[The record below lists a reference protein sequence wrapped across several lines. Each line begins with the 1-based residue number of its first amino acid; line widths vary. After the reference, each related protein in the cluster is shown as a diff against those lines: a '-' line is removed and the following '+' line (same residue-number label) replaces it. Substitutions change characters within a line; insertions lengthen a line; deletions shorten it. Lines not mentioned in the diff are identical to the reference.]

1 MNDFEQI
8 LSSIDWHREPYSL
21 YEPIAY
27 TLQNGGKRLRPNLLL
42 LAAQMYGSA
51 KNTDADNA
59 ALAIEIFHNFT
70 LLHDDVMDNADLRR
84 SRPTVHRKWN
94 TNIAI
99 LSGDRMI
106 IEAYSYLAQ
115 ISESKQPSVIRM
127 FNKMAS
133 AVCEGQQLD
142 MDFEKLKSVSI
153 DRYINMIEKKTAVLI
168 ATALQI
174 GAFLADARPD
184 DLDYIYNYG
193 INIGLAF
200 QLQDDLLDT
209 YGDEKTFGKPIG
221 GDILEAKKTFLL
233 LKAFEKANQQQKEQL
248 NNLLADTH
256 INAQEKI
263 AAVRDIYNALNI
275 QEETEN
281 IIQHYTSL
289 ALEQLNLL
297 NAAPQQ
303 LQQLRHIALQ
313 LMKREK

>member
-51 KNTDADNA
+51 KNTDVDNA

-153 DRYINMIEKKTAVLI
+153 DQYINMIEKKTAVLI
-168 ATALQI
+168 AAALQI
-174 GAFLADARPD
+174 GAFLADAPAK
-184 DLDYIYNYG
+184 DLSAIYNYG

-281 IIQHYTSL
+281 IIRHYTSL
-289 ALEQLNLL
+289 ALEQLDLL

>member
-153 DRYINMIEKKTAVLI
+153 DQYINMIEKKTAVLI

-281 IIQHYTSL
+281 IIRHYTSL
-289 ALEQLNLL
+289 ALEQLDLL

>member
-115 ISESKQPSVIRM
+115 ISESKQPSVIRI
-127 FNKMAS
+127 FNEMAS

-153 DRYINMIEKKTAVLI
+153 DQYINMIEKKTAVLI

-263 AAVRDIYNALNI
+263 TAVRDIYNALNI

>member
-153 DRYINMIEKKTAVLI
+153 DQYIDMIEKKTAVLI

-209 YGDEKTFGKPIG
+209 YGDEQTFGKPIG

-281 IIQHYTSL
+281 IIRHYTSL

>member
-106 IEAYSYLAQ
+106 IEAYSYLTQ

-153 DRYINMIEKKTAVLI
+153 DQYINMIEKKTAVLI

-248 NNLLADTH
+248 NNLLTDTH

-281 IIQHYTSL
+281 IIRHYTSL

>member
-153 DRYINMIEKKTAVLI
+153 DQYINMIEKKTAVLI

-233 LKAFEKANQQQKEQL
+233 LKAFEKADQQQKEQL

-281 IIQHYTSL
+281 IIRHYTSL
-289 ALEQLNLL
+289 ALEQLDLL

>member
-153 DRYINMIEKKTAVLI
+153 DQYINMIEKKTAVLI

-256 INAQEKI
+256 ITAQEKI
-263 AAVRDIYNALNI
+263 TAVRDIYNALNI

-281 IIQHYTSL
+281 IIRHYTSL

>member
-127 FNKMAS
+127 FNEMAS

-153 DRYINMIEKKTAVLI
+153 DQYINMIEKKTAVLI

>member
-51 KNTDADNA
+51 KNTDVDNA

-153 DRYINMIEKKTAVLI
+153 DQYINMIEKKTAVLI
-168 ATALQI
+168 AAALQI
-174 GAFLADARPD
+174 GAFLADAPAK
-184 DLDYIYNYG
+184 DLSAIYNYG

-248 NNLLADTH
+248 NNILADTH

-263 AAVRDIYNALNI
+263 ATVRDIYNALNI

>member
-99 LSGDRMI
+99 LSGDTMI

-153 DRYINMIEKKTAVLI
+153 DQYINMIEKKTAVLI

-174 GAFLADARPD
+174 GAFLADARHD

-233 LKAFEKANQQQKEQL
+233 LKAFEKADQQQKEQL

-263 AAVRDIYNALNI
+263 TAVRDIYNALNI
-275 QEETEN
+275 QDETEN

>member
-153 DRYINMIEKKTAVLI
+153 DQYINMIEKKTAVLI

-221 GDILEAKKTFLL
+221 GDILEGKKTFLL

-289 ALEQLNLL
+289 ALEQLNLP

>member
-153 DRYINMIEKKTAVLI
+153 GQYINMIEEKTAVLI

-233 LKAFEKANQQQKEQL
+233 LKAFEKADQQQKEQL

-281 IIQHYTSL
+281 IIQHYTLL

>member
-153 DRYINMIEKKTAVLI
+153 DQYINMIEKKTAVLI

-174 GAFLADARPD
+174 GAFLADARHD

-233 LKAFEKANQQQKEQL
+233 LKAFEKADQQQKEQL

-263 AAVRDIYNALNI
+263 TAVRDIYNALNI
-275 QEETEN
+275 QDETEN

>member
-168 ATALQI
+168 AAALQI

-275 QEETEN
+275 QDETEN

-289 ALEQLNLL
+289 ALEQLDLL

>member
-153 DRYINMIEKKTAVLI
+153 GQYINMIEKKTAVLI

-233 LKAFEKANQQQKEQL
+233 LKAFEKADQQQKEQL

>member
-42 LAAQMYGSA
+42 LAARMYGE
-51 KNTDADNA
+51 KGTDDARNA

-94 TNIAI
+94 TNTAI

-106 IEAYSYLAQ
+106 IEAYYYLAQ

-153 DRYINMIEKKTAVLI
+153 DQYINMIEKKTAVLI
-168 ATALQI
+168 AAALQI

-263 AAVRDIYNALNI
+263 TAVRDIYNALNI

-281 IIQHYTSL
+281 IIQHYTTL
-289 ALEQLNLL
+289 ALEQLDLL

>member
-153 DRYINMIEKKTAVLI
+153 DQYINMIEKKTAVLI
-168 ATALQI
+168 AAALQI

-233 LKAFEKANQQQKEQL
+233 LKAFEKADQQQKEQL

>member
-153 DRYINMIEKKTAVLI
+153 DQYINMIEKKTAVLI

-233 LKAFEKANQQQKEQL
+233 LKAFEKADQQQKEQL

-281 IIQHYTSL
+281 IIRHYTSL

>member
-153 DRYINMIEKKTAVLI
+153 DQYINMIEKKTAVLI

-233 LKAFEKANQQQKEQL
+233 LKAFEKADQQQKEQL